1 MEDETECVEAFY
13 QAELNHWIHGNY
25 QVKLLILG
33 EAPLSCDKYFYGR
46 NRANYLGGL
55 KTHLGVTLPNLL
67 SALREKGILAID
79 LYREPRPTAD
89 YTNDRA
95 NALYNSLYVND
106 RIDELSRR
114 GLLSDSA
121 QAVYRYKKL
130 ITRGLKIGVDLENR
144 LIRDSMGVPISL
156 FIQER
161 PIQLLGPQMITVI
174 AAL

>member
-1 MEDETECVEAFY
+1 MQEEAECVEAFY
-13 QAELNHWIHGNY
+13 QAELDHWNHGNY

-46 NRANYLGGL
+46 NRGNYLSGL
-55 KTHLGVTLPNLL
+55 RTHLGVTLPNLL

-79 LYREPRPTAD
+79 LYQEPRPTFEYD
-89 YTNDRA
+89 NDLA
-95 NALYNSLYVND
+95 NTLYDQLYVKD

-130 ITRGLKIGVDLENR
+130 ITRGLNIGVDLENR
-144 LIRDSMGVPISL
+144 LIRDGNGAPISL
-156 FIQER
+156 FNQER
-161 PIQLLGPQMITVI
+161 PNQQLGQQMIDNI
-174 AAL
+174 DDL

>member
-1 MEDETECVEAFY
+1 MEEAECVEAFY
-13 QAELNHWIHGNY
+13 QAELEHWINGNH

-46 NRANYLGGL
+46 NRGNYLGGL
-55 KTHLGVTLPNLL
+55 KTHLDVTLQNLL
-67 SALREKGILAID
+67 SALRERGILAID

-89 YTNDRA
+89 YNIDRA
-95 NALYNSLYVND
+95 NALYNPLYVND
-106 RIDELSRR
+106 RIDELSRS

-121 QAVYRYKKL
+121 KAVYRYKKL

-144 LIRDSMGVPISL
+144 LIRDGNGAPISL

-161 PIQLLGPQMITVI
+161 PIQLLGPQMIDI
-174 AAL
+174 IDNL